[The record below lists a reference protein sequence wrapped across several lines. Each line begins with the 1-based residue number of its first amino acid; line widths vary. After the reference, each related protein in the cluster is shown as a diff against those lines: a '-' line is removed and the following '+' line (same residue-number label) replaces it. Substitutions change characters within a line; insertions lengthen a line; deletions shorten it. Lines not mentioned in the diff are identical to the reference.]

1 MSTSFLLYLFL
12 FNMSPVLFDSR
23 EAKTEMMKKKK
34 KEKSKR

>member
-34 KEKSKR
+34 EKSKR